1 MPAPD
6 IPVPARIAA
15 LPFDKLRGF
24 HVPWFVAWVDGKPE
38 FRAADFKKFK
48 LAVKERRCW
57 VCGDKLTRK
66 MTFVAGPMCGLNL
79 TSAEPPCHTECARYS
94 VRVCPFLTRPDMDR
108 RERGMEKYETSIPGE
123 MIRRNPGVALLWTT
137 KSYTLFPD
145 GNGGVLLRMGPPE
158 ALEWWAEGRAATR
171 QEVEESVRT
180 GLPAL
185 EELARLQPGAMEVLA
200 AMVAR
205 YPELYP
211 A

>member
-38 FRAADFKKFK
+38 FRGADFAKFK

-57 VCGDKLTRK
+57 VCGDKLTRM
-66 MTFVAGPMCGLNL
+66 MTFVAGPMCGLNR
-79 TSAEPPCHTECARYS
+79 TSSEPPCHTECARYS

-108 RERGMEKYETSIPGE
+108 RERGMEKYETCISGE

-137 KSYTLFPD
+137 KSYALFRD
-145 GNGGVLLRMGPPE
+145 GKGGVLLRMGPPE

-171 QEVEESVRT
+171 AEVEESVRT

-185 EELARLQPGAMEVLA
+185 EAIARLQPGAMEVLA
-200 AMVAR
+200 AIVAR